1 MPALVAACGLLKETS
16 SPRHTI
22 EPASAL
28 CTPASTLIS
37 VDLPAPFW
45 PSRQWTSPGRTSSS
59 TPSSART
66 PGKVLTMPVSVSSG
80 WSGAVIC
87 GHLHPALRSGRV
99 DDRLR
104 QHGGAQPIGEH
115 RQPVRAFAADPV
127 VHVGDVGV
135 ESVLVALRVAGREA
149 GV

>member
-80 WSGAVIC
+80 WSGAVIR
-87 GHLHPALRSGRV
+87 GHLHPALRGARL
-99 DDRLR
+99 DDRLG
-104 QHGGAQPIGEH
+104 QHRGAQAVREG
-115 RQPVRAFAADPV
+115 RQPVGRAAPDPV
-127 VHVGDVGV
+127 VHIGDVRV
-135 ESVLVALRVAGREA
+135 ERVLIALRVSGRKP
-149 GV
+149 